1 MEVLLDYELIKL
13 LWDYKKRQALADD
26 EFVKKAII
34 TILDKRNAL
43 DQVSKI
49 NAGSN
54 AYLFDIPFYDKEE
67 QAIYFRTN
75 LAVNHVVERFFTN
88 KEDIVTLY
96 NLKVLTNVIKVC
108 NSITLPMS
116 KQNFE
121 SYLLNL
127 EMNFKTAK
135 NSPLER
141 MTTIDALK
149 KIWAIAGWVHLDDAD
164 IVKDYY
170 YYETIKAMLK
180 DYYIDKD
187 GSLICPAYTFL
198 SKYID
203 QVKPQDKTDKI
214 FLLDDL
220 NIKALGN
227 TLDKNLYCGLPI
239 SVSEYKKL
247 KSNKDKASFNL
258 LRKRS

>member
-1 MEVLLDYELIKL
+1 
-13 LWDYKKRQALADD
+13 
-26 EFVKKAII
+26 
-34 TILDKRNAL
+34 
-43 DQVSKI
+43 
-49 NAGSN
+49 
-54 AYLFDIPFYDKEE
+54 
-67 QAIYFRTN
+67 
-75 LAVNHVVERFFTN
+75 
-88 KEDIVTLY
+88 
-96 NLKVLTNVIKVC
+96 
-108 NSITLPMS
+108 MS

-135 NSPLER
+135 TSPLER

-170 YYETIKAMLK
+170 YYETTKAMLK

>member
-135 NSPLER
+135 TSPLER

-170 YYETIKAMLK
+170 YYETTKAMLK

>member
-1 MEVLLDYELIKL
+1 M
-13 LWDYKKRQALADD
+13 
-26 EFVKKAII
+26 
-34 TILDKRNAL
+34 
-43 DQVSKI
+43 
-49 NAGSN
+49 
-54 AYLFDIPFYDKEE
+54 FDIPFYDKEE
-67 QAIYFRTN
+67 QAIYFKTN

-135 NSPLER
+135 TSPLER

-170 YYETIKAMLK
+170 YYETTKAMLK

-203 QVKPQDKTDKI
+203 QVKPQAKTDKI

-220 NIKALGN
+220 NIKAHGN

-247 KSNKDKASFNL
+247 KSNKEEASFNL

>member
-34 TILDKRNAL
+34 ITLDKRNAL

-49 NAGSN
+49 NAGSD

-135 NSPLER
+135 TSPLER

-170 YYETIKAMLK
+170 YYETTKAMLK

-203 QVKPQDKTDKI
+203 QVKPQAKTDKI

-220 NIKALGN
+220 NIKAHGN

-247 KSNKDKASFNL
+247 KSNKEEASFNL

>member
-127 EMNFKTAK
+127 EINFKTAK
-135 NSPLER
+135 TSPLER

-149 KIWAIAGWVHLDDAD
+149 KIWAIAGWIHLDDAD

>member
-1 MEVLLDYELIKL
+1 MVVLLDYELIKL

-135 NSPLER
+135 TSPLER

-149 KIWAIAGWVHLDDAD
+149 KIWAIAGWIHLDDAD

>member
-1 MEVLLDYELIKL
+1 MEVLLDYEL
-13 LWDYKKRQALADD
+13 RQALADD

-34 TILDKRNAL
+34 ITLDKRNAL

-49 NAGSN
+49 NAGSD

-67 QAIYFRTN
+67 QAIYFKTN

-135 NSPLER
+135 TSPLER

-170 YYETIKAMLK
+170 YYETTKAMLK

-203 QVKPQDKTDKI
+203 QVKPQAKTDKI

-220 NIKALGN
+220 NIKAHGN

-247 KSNKDKASFNL
+247 KSNKEEASFNL

>member
-88 KEDIVTLY
+88 KEDIVILY

-135 NSPLER
+135 TSPLER

-149 KIWAIAGWVHLDDAD
+149 KIWAIAGWIHLDDAD

-220 NIKALGN
+220 NTKALGN